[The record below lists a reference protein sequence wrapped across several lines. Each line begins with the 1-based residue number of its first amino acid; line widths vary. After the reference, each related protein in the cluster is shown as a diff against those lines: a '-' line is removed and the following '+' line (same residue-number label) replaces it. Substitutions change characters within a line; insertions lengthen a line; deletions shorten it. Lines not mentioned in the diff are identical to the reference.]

1 MKNVQVAKILREIA
15 DILEMRGVR
24 FKPRAY
30 RRAARSVES
39 LSKPIEDAYAEG
51 ALQELSGVGESIS
64 EKIAEILETGSSKY
78 YEKLKKEMPVD
89 VEALTSVEGI
99 GPKTVKILY
108 QELKIRTLQDLE
120 RAARKHKI
128 REIKGLGPKTE
139 ENILEHIGI
148 AKRGKERMLLG
159 YALPIA
165 EEIKE
170 RLREEAPVRRIE
182 IAGSLRR
189 MAETI
194 GDIDILITSNLPRE
208 AADFFTSMDGV
219 REVLEKGTTKWSV
232 FLKNDMQV
240 DLRILKE
247 ESYGSALMYFTGSK
261 DHNIELR
268 KVAMDKGY
276 KLNEYGLFMGKDQ
289 IAGKTEEEVYRKLGV
304 DFVPPELRENRGE
317 IEAAQR
323 HTLPTSIGYD
333 AIKGDLHIHT
343 NWSDGEQ
350 SVEEM
355 ARTAENLGYSYICI
369 SDHYGKMKIARS
381 LNERQLRKQLKEID
395 RVNNKLDGIEI
406 LKGIEVDIASDGS
419 LQAEKKV
426 LKELDWVVASVH
438 SNLNQTEEEMTERF
452 VAAMESGYVN
462 VIGHPTGRKIGKKKP
477 CQIDMDRLFET
488 SKNSRTYLEINSLPE
503 RLDLNDA
510 HSKAASEAGCKL
522 VINTDAHNKEHLEY
536 MRLGIG
542 VARRGW
548 LEEKD
553 VVNTSDLKD
562 LMKS

>member
-276 KLNEYGLFMGKDQ
+276 K
-289 IAGKTEEEVYRKLGV
+289 
-304 DFVPPELRENRGE
+304 
-317 IEAAQR
+317 
-323 HTLPTSIGYD
+323 
-333 AIKGDLHIHT
+333 
-343 NWSDGEQ
+343 
-350 SVEEM
+350 
-355 ARTAENLGYSYICI
+355 
-369 SDHYGKMKIARS
+369 
-381 LNERQLRKQLKEID
+381 
-395 RVNNKLDGIEI
+395 
-406 LKGIEVDIASDGS
+406 
-419 LQAEKKV
+419 
-426 LKELDWVVASVH
+426 
-438 SNLNQTEEEMTERF
+438 
-452 VAAMESGYVN
+452 
-462 VIGHPTGRKIGKKKP
+462 
-477 CQIDMDRLFET
+477 
-488 SKNSRTYLEINSLPE
+488 
-503 RLDLNDA
+503 
-510 HSKAASEAGCKL
+510 
-522 VINTDAHNKEHLEY
+522 
-536 MRLGIG
+536 
-542 VARRGW
+542 
-548 LEEKD
+548 
-553 VVNTSDLKD
+553 
-562 LMKS
+562 